1 MDDINKIIDEQIRPL
16 LQRDGGDL
24 DVVSYK
30 NNVLK
35 ISYQG
40 ARGGCPHAAM
50 GTLKYIE
57 NTLKDQFNPDIVVEM
72 A

>member
-1 MDDINKIIDEQIRPL
+1 MEQINQVIDTDIRPF

-24 DVVSYK
+24 QVISYE

-35 ISYQG
+35 IAYQG
-40 ARGGCPHAAM
+40 ACGGCPHAAM

-57 NTLKDQFNPDIVVEM
+57 NVLKEKINPDITVEM